1 MTSLSLS
8 ACMWTYAGTGACVCL
23 SVFIYFT
30 VAVLMGF
37 AIRIL
42 RESGV
47 LMLPGEKR
55 FAKSYANVDDD
66 ANMYTPR
73 ENSGT
78 ETDGLTANG
87 ISRYSQFDEV
97 LDDEDSA
104 DDDLI

>member
-1 MTSLSLS
+1 MSPPLVLIVPL
-8 ACMWTYAGTGACVCL
+8 ACVCACVCAA
-23 SVFIYFT
+23 VFIYFT

-55 FAKSYANVDDD
+55 FKKSYANVEDD

-73 ENSGT
+73 GKGGA
-78 ETDGLTANG
+78 ETDGLTESG
-87 ISRYSQFDEV
+87 SSRYSQFDEV